1 MEELPL
7 KQEQDN
13 IPETLYRGITLKV
26 DDFEKADFSTTLKPG
41 SDEID
46 EDGNRVVSDG
56 NEYGVYMST
65 NPRMVKTAYY
75 GKSKEGIKTESFL
88 RSWSWGNETYI
99 PLPSVGILFEIKT
112 EGLDVRE
119 PQFKKTLKGVANNG
133 FEGKEYVVEEI
144 PTSNFKVKELC
155 LSSEVYDKEAIIYK
169 IETEKDFENAKKD
182 ILTRYK
188 EKKSQMLRFRD
199 EIANLPKEQRRN
211 PRIVGSIYENILKDN

>member
-1 MEELPL
+1 MEELTL
-7 KQEQDN
+7 KQEQEK
-13 IPETLYRGITLKV
+13 IPEILYRGITFKV
-26 DDFEKADFSTTLKPG
+26 DDFEQADFSTSLKPG

-65 NPRMVKTAYY
+65 NPRMVKTAFY
-75 GKSKEGIKTESFL
+75 GKSKESIKTELFQ
-88 RSWSWGNETYI
+88 RSWSWGNERHL
-99 PLPSVGILFEIKT
+99 PLPSVGIFFEIKT

-119 PQFKKTLKGVANNG
+119 PKFKKSLKGVANNG
-133 FEGKEYVVEEI
+133 FEGKEYIVEEI

-155 LSSEVYDKEAIIYK
+155 LSSEVYDKEAVVYK
-169 IETEKDFENAKKD
+169 IETEQDFENAKRD
-182 ILTRYK
+182 ILARYK

-211 PRIVGSIYENILKDN
+211 PRIVGSIYENILKGN